1 MKKLLFMTAVAVLSM
16 LAACANAKTDNANDE
31 AESEAVE
38 EVADAQS
45 GATHYSGKVRDLTMK
60 KYNHYIFNTETND
73 GKFLGTHPIVID
85 FYATWCGPCKEALSH
100 SQEEYEHLKDYPVV
114 YLYLAN
120 RSPEENWKNVIKE
133 YNITG
138 DNVVHYNLPS
148 AQQKAVEN

>member
-85 FYATWCGPCKEALSH
+85 FYATWCGPCKQLSKRW
-100 SQEEYEHLKDYPVV
+100 LKT
-114 YLYLAN
+114 
-120 RSPEENWKNVIKE
+120 SKE
-133 YNITG
+133 KSIS
-138 DNVVHYNLPS
+138 S
-148 AQQKAVEN
+148 AWM